1 MQPASDSAPDH
12 AGAPDARPLDALGDD
27 VLAAVDLGS
36 NSFHMLLARLHHGQ
50 LIVIDRLREM
60 VRLAAGL
67 DERNRLDPVSQ
78 EAALECLRRFGQRL
92 REVHV
97 DRVRVVGTNTLRRAR
112 KAGAFLDQCGEAL
125 GHPVEVIPGR
135 EEARLVYLGVA
146 HSMPAEAGTRLVVDI
161 GGGSTELILGTG
173 LVPSKL
179 ESLLMGCVGMTQT
192 HFADGK
198 LTHKRFERARIAAK
212 LELRPVQAFFVDA
225 GWTRAVGSSGTIR
238 AAANIAQLAGFC
250 DTGITPAA
258 AEMIIETM
266 IAAGRADRLAL
277 PGLSAERAPVFAG
290 GMAILVEV
298 LGSLGVAHM
307 DASDGALR
315 EGLLY
320 DMLGRLQ
327 HEDSRELSVRAMA
340 SRYHVDAAQAA
351 RVALTAD
358 RLFCQVRVGLSL
370 NEARDRKLLDWAAR
384 LHEVGLDI
392 SHTKYHRHGAY
403 LLEHA
408 DMPGFP
414 RAEQRLLAALVGG
427 HRRRIDEEPI
437 ERLPESWRRAAR
449 RLVMLLRLAVLLHRS
464 RAQAP
469 LPEYELRI
477 ADGELM
483 LLLPADWLEANP
495 LTLADL
501 RQEIDYLREYGVSLA
516 LVPR

>member
-1 MQPASDSAPDH
+1 MQPDSDSAPDPQ
-12 AGAPDARPLDALGDD
+12 GAPGALQPDDRHDD

-67 DERNRLDPVSQ
+67 DERNRLDPANR

-92 REVHV
+92 REVRV
-97 DRVRVVGTNTLRRAR
+97 DRVRVVGTNTLRQAR
-112 KAGAFLDQCGEAL
+112 KAGAFLDECGEAL

-173 LVPSKL
+173 LVPFRL
-179 ESLLMGCVGMTQT
+179 ESLPMGCVGMTKA

-198 LTHKRFERARIAAK
+198 LTRKRFERARTAAK

-225 GWTRAVGSSGTIR
+225 GWSRAVGSSGTIR

-250 DTGITPAA
+250 DTGITPSA

-266 IAAGRADRLAL
+266 IAAGRSDRLAL

-298 LGSLGVAHM
+298 LSMLGVTHM
-307 DASDGALR
+307 EASDGALR

-327 HEDSRELSVRAMA
+327 HEDARELSVRAMA
-340 SRYHVDAAQAA
+340 SRYHVDPEQAA
-351 RVALTAD
+351 RVAATAD
-358 RLFCQVRVGLSL
+358 ALYLQVREGFSL
-370 NEARDRKLLDWAAR
+370 NDDRDRKLLDWAAR

-392 SHTKYHRHGAY
+392 SYTKYHRHGAY

-427 HRRRIDEEPI
+427 HRRRIDDEAI
-437 ERLPESWRRAAR
+437 LRLPESWRRAAR

-469 LPEYELRI
+469 LPEYELRV
-477 ADGELM
+477 ADSELM
-483 LLLPADWLEANP
+483 LLVPAGWLEDNP

-501 RQEIDYLREYGVSLA
+501 RQEIDYLRESGVSLA
-516 LVPR
+516 VVPR

>member
-1 MQPASDSAPDH
+1 MQPDSDSAPRSQ
-12 AGAPDARPLDALGDD
+12 GAPDALPPDDLSDD

-67 DERNRLDPVSQ
+67 DERTRLEPASR

-92 REVHV
+92 REVRV

-146 HSMPAEAGTRLVVDI
+146 HSMPAEAGARLVVDI

-179 ESLLMGCVGMTQT
+179 ESLVMGCVGMTQNY
-192 HFADGK
+192 FADGK
-198 LTHKRFERARIAAK
+198 LTHKRFERARTAAK

-225 GWTRAVGSSGTIR
+225 GWSRAVGSSGTIR

-258 AEMIIETM
+258 AERIIETM
-266 IAAGRADRLAL
+266 IAAGRTDRLSL
-277 PGLSAERAPVFAG
+277 SGLSAERAPVFAG

-298 LGSLGVAHM
+298 LGMLGVAHM
-307 DASDGALR
+307 EASDGALR

-327 HEDSRELSVRAMA
+327 HEDARELSVRAMA
-340 SRYHVDAAQAA
+340 LRYHVDAAQAG
-351 RVALTAD
+351 RVAATAEQ
-358 RLFCQVRVGLSL
+358 LFLQVCEGLAL
-370 NEARDRKLLDWAAR
+370 NDERDRKLLDWAAR

-427 HRRRIDEEPI
+427 HRRRVDDEPI
-437 ERLPESWRRAAR
+437 LRLPEGWRRSAR

-469 LPEYELRI
+469 LPDYELRV
-477 ADGELM
+477 ADAELL

-501 RQEIDYLREYGVSLA
+501 RQEIDYLRDHGVCLA